1 MSGNRRPKI
10 LQQAQRWSKESFST
24 LAKTAFVRMPRAVPL
39 AALKITNPNGP
50 MPFKLQLPSRQPGRT
65 VQVFVFCPPVEYPD
79 PQSGDPTPK
88 PNSFPIVMDYHGGG
102 FYLGSCLEQAPF
114 CSKLCHE
121 LGAIVIGVDYRMA
134 PFDKF
139 PAAIEDA
146 EDVVRA
152 VLDPSFPAYEPLR
165 LNVAEFFRTQWYQ
178 TLGTKED
185 RDAGRVPLPPVPKIE
200 LDIQKIGFSGASS
213 GGNIALNMAI
223 NAPASFG
230 LPEWPSPIPPEYPA
244 PVPLLLLYPSLDLR
258 QLPSER
264 FRHERMPQLKQGKEK
279 GWNIDDHLASTYTA
293 CDNATL
299 ATGATSLLQPSRAS
313 IPSTFLPF
321 TTVPPNTLPIVTANT
336 PRGKQY
342 RNCRM
347 IDHYSTAMT
356 ARQAYLELS
365 GNSLAASAN
374 MDSPELPANSREF
387 SPTLPDYPSQHSGFR
402 SNINSDYSEQT
413 SSSRR
418 SYSPPA
424 WRKAGSGWF
433 NHHYDQSSLSPS
445 RARGY
450 RSKEPSP
457 QYHDA
462 IEEDDGD

>member
-279 GWNIDDHLASTYTA
+279 GWNIDDHLASTYVSREMSA
-293 CDNATL
+293 HA
-299 ATGATSLLQPSRAS
+299 RAS
-313 IPSTFLPF
+313 PGLVDTSTELHQKAKILLILTGLDTLWEQSENWTKKVATEGRSKDVKTLRYEDRKHGWTQIPEIALSKEERKTRLEVLDECVRF
-321 TTVPPNTLPIVTANT
+321 ANLT
-336 PRGKQY
+336 WQGRDPVGVMDEEVGVNVAAQGDPGAKVHESLFHGSQESLVEEEQS
-342 RNCRM
+342 
-347 IDHYSTAMT
+347 DASTA
-356 ARQAYLELS
+356 
-365 GNSLAASAN
+365 
-374 MDSPELPANSREF
+374 P
-387 SPTLPDYPSQHSGFR
+387 PTEGAEDGKR
-402 SNINSDYSEQT
+402 
-413 SSSRR
+413 
-418 SYSPPA
+418 
-424 WRKAGSGWF
+424 
-433 NHHYDQSSLSPS
+433 
-445 RARGY
+445 
-450 RSKEPSP
+450 
-457 QYHDA
+457 DA
-462 IEEDDGD
+462 KS

>member
-1 MSGNRRPKI
+1 
-10 LQQAQRWSKESFST
+10 
-24 LAKTAFVRMPRAVPL
+24 
-39 AALKITNPNGP
+39 
-50 MPFKLQLPSRQPGRT
+50 
-65 VQVFVFCPPVEYPD
+65 
-79 PQSGDPTPK
+79 
-88 PNSFPIVMDYHGGG
+88 MDYHGGG

-114 CSKLCHE
+114 CSKLCRE

-279 GWNIDDHLASTYTA
+279 GWNIDDHLASTYVSREMSA
-293 CDNATL
+293 HA
-299 ATGATSLLQPSRAS
+299 RAS
-313 IPSTFLPF
+313 PGLVDTSTELHQKAKILLIL
-321 TTVPPNTLPIVTANT
+321 TGLDTLWE
-336 PRGKQY
+336 Q
-342 RNCRM
+342 
-347 IDHYSTAMT
+347 
-356 ARQAYLELS
+356 
-365 GNSLAASAN
+365 
-374 MDSPELPANSREF
+374 
-387 SPTLPDYPSQHSGFR
+387 
-402 SNINSDYSEQT
+402 SENWT
-413 SSSRR
+413 KKV
-418 SYSPPA
+418 A
-424 WRKAGSGWF
+424 TEG
-433 NHHYDQSSLSPS
+433 
-445 RARGY
+445 
-450 RSKEPSP
+450 RSKDVKTLRYEDRKHGWTQIPEIALSKEERKTRLEVLDECVRFANLTWQGRDP
-457 QYHDA
+457 VGVMDEEVGANVAAQGDPGAKVHESLFHGSQESLVDDEQSDA
-462 IEEDDGD
+462 GTAPTEVAEDGKVNAKS